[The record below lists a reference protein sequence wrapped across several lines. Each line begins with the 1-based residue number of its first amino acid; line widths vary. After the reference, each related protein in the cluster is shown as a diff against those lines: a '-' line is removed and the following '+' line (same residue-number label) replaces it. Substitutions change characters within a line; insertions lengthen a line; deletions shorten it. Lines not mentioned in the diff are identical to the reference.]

1 MLVVSTQIEKRGI
14 SMTTPPDISHD
25 RRTPQLLLE
34 LGFHP
39 KLLGFQ
45 QLWAAI
51 DLYALG
57 NIQSMAKDLYPI
69 VSEMTDSTPT
79 AVEHTIR
86 RSVKYAWNRRDP
98 EVWARYFRDTEKKPS
113 NKEFIAV
120 LSIWK

>member
-1 MLVVSTQIEKRGI
+1 
-14 SMTTPPDISHD
+14 MTTPPDISHD
-25 RRTPQLLLE
+25 RRTPQLLLA
-34 LGFHP
+34 
-39 KLLGFQ
+39 FQ
-45 QLWAAI
+45 QLWVAI